1 MTNEILEVHPPE
13 TKEVLDPNLPEGERV
28 DEGGAM
34 TGYKVN
40 SYQITYENGV
50 EISRELISTDNYAKV
65 DSIVKVGTMKAEKE
79 EATEPLE
86 PPAVGQISEE
96 NQMPPEVN

>member
-1 MTNEILEVHPPE
+1 
-13 TKEVLDPNLPEGERV
+13 
-28 DEGGAM
+28 M

-65 DSIVKVGTMKAEKE
+65 DSIVKVGTMKTEE
-79 EATEPLE
+79 EAPEEPLE
-86 PPAVGQISEE
+86 PPAVGEISEE
-96 NQMPPEVN
+96 NQTPPEVS